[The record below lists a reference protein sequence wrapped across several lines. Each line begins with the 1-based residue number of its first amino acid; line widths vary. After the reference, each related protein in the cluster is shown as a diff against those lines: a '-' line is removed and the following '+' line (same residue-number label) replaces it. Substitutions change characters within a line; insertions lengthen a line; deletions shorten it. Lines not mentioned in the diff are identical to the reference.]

1 MAALGGAN
9 REGRQVSEQDLGVLV
24 ALREAASRLGVTAT
38 AVKQWIHAGKLRGR
52 RFAGE
57 LYVPAV
63 DVEALQRE
71 HNPEVVKAS

>member
-1 MAALGGAN
+1 
-9 REGRQVSEQDLGVLV
+9 VSEQDLGVLV

-38 AVKQWIHAGKLRGR
+38 AVKHWIRAGRLRGR

-63 DVEALQRE
+63 DIDALMRE
-71 HNPEVVKAS
+71 HNPEIARVS